1 MSNDMDTLV
10 ERIASESEMNADEVR
25 AAIEKKKNELAG
37 LVSETGAA
45 HIVANELGV
54 KTLERARPAVRSIG
68 ELSENMREADIIGR
82 VVRVFPPRE
91 FSRKDGS
98 LGRVA
103 NIIIGDETA
112 TIRVSF
118 WDRGVEVI
126 DHHGLEVG
134 TPVKLVGGYIKRD
147 NMDRIEM
154 RFTTRSRIVV
164 DPKNVEIP
172 PLEKLA
178 GAGSSGGGSASAPA
192 RRLLLRDAAPGDV
205 VKIRATVVQLFEN
218 NPLYEVCPSCGKR
231 IRADEKGK
239 FVCPEHG
246 EQKPAYNMVVSAT
259 VDDGTSC
266 LRAVFFRENASDF
279 LGLSVEDVLSEGEKA
294 GDMAAAISRSTGTLL
309 GRELLLEGRVR
320 FNDISDRNELMVNRV
335 SPPNAKA
342 EAEVLLTDLEGSTG
356 TPLSPS

>member
-10 ERIASESEMNADEVR
+10 ERIATESEMTADEVR
-25 AAIEKKKNELAG
+25 AAIEKKKKALAG

-54 KTLERARPAVRSIG
+54 KTLERTRPAVRSIG

-103 NIIIGDETA
+103 NIIIGDETG

-118 WDRGVEVI
+118 WDKGVEVI
-126 DHHGLEVG
+126 DHHGLEAG
-134 TPVKLVGGYIKRD
+134 TPVKLVGGFIKRD

-164 DPKNVEIP
+164 DPKNAEIP

-178 GAGSSGGGSASAPA
+178 TGSTGGSAPA
-192 RRLLLRDAAPGDV
+192 QRLLLRDAVPGDV
-205 VKIRATVVQLFEN
+205 VRIRATVVQLFEN

-239 FVCPEHG
+239 FVCAEHG
-246 EQKPAYNMVVSAT
+246 EQEPAYNMVVSAT
-259 VDDGTSC
+259 VDDGTNC
-266 LRAVFFRENASDF
+266 LRAVFFRDNASDF
-279 LGLSVEDVLSEGEKA
+279 LGLSVDDVRSEGEKA
-294 GDMAAAISRSTGTLL
+294 GDMTAAISRSAGSLL

-342 EAEVLLTDLEGSTG
+342 EAEALVTELEGSTG
-356 TPLSPS
+356 TPPSPS

>member
-1 MSNDMDTLV
+1 MSTDMDTLV
-10 ERIASESEMNADEVR
+10 ERIATESDMSADEVR
-25 AAIEKKKNELAG
+25 AAIEKKKKELAG

-103 NIIIGDETA
+103 NIIIGDETG

-118 WDRGVEVI
+118 WDKGVEVI

-134 TPVKLVGGYIKRD
+134 TPVKLVGGFIKRD
-147 NMDRIEM
+147 NLDRIEM

-178 GAGSSGGGSASAPA
+178 GGGSGGSAPAPA
-192 RRLLLRDAAPGDV
+192 RRLLLRDAVPGDV
-205 VKIRATVVQLFEN
+205 VRIRATVVQLFEN

-231 IRADEKGK
+231 IRADVKGK
-239 FVCPEHG
+239 FVCAEHG
-246 EQKPAYNMVVSAT
+246 EQEPAYNMVVSAT
-259 VDDGTSC
+259 VDDGTNC
-266 LRAVFFRENASDF
+266 LRAVFFRDNASDL
-279 LGLSVEDVLSEGEKA
+279 LGLSVDDVRSEGEKA
-294 GDMAAAISRSTGTLL
+294 GDMVAAVSRSVGTLL

-320 FNDISDRNELMVNRV
+320 FNDISDRNELMVNRI
-335 SPPNAKA
+335 SDPNAKA
-342 EAEVLLTDLEGSTG
+342 EAEALLTDLEGSTG
-356 TPLSPS
+356 TPPSPS